1 MLENLSPNVNSKDHK
16 GWTPLMN
23 AAFNNQIRICKL
35 LLTNEADINLK
46 NNLEMKAFDLARSV
60 EVKELLDEEMRKA
73 NLFNFEQMLELE
85 MSLRDSSSFLDGTTT
100 ILNSQR
106 TEENEK
112 GNREILQKITRPVKF
127 SHFKKRKSKVIGKH
141 ENVLKLN
148 NIPVSYDL
156 LQNDIFSSNN
166 NSQFYVIYSLS
177 ISDRWALRPVV
188 KMKIT
193 FS

>member
-35 LLTNEADINLK
+35 LLANEADINLK
-46 NNLEMKAFDLARSV
+46 NNLEMKAFDLARSA
-60 EVKELLDEEMRKA
+60 EVKELLNEEMRKA

-112 GNREILQKITRPVKF
+112 GNREILK
-127 SHFKKRKSKVIGKH
+127 
-141 ENVLKLN
+141 
-148 NIPVSYDL
+148 
-156 LQNDIFSSNN
+156 
-166 NSQFYVIYSLS
+166 
-177 ISDRWALRPVV
+177 
-188 KMKIT
+188 
-193 FS
+193 